1 MKKIFN
7 YIAFAIL
14 AMTTQTTKA
23 FGHGGDEEYIPS
35 ESTYSE
41 IETGSSI
48 SDYLIYIVPVTLL
61 SVALIS
67 FFVYKKFKK

>member
-7 YIAFAIL
+7 YIVFAIL

-35 ESTYSE
+35 ESTNSE
-41 IETGSSI
+41 IESGSSI
-48 SDYLIYIVPVTLL
+48 IDNLIYIVPVTLL

-67 FFVYKKFKK
+67 FFVYKKIKK

>member
-1 MKKIFN
+1 M
-7 YIAFAIL
+7 L
-14 AMTTQTTKA
+14 SMTTQTTNA

-48 SDYLIYIVPVTLL
+48 SDYLIYIVPVTFL